1 MKLELVL
8 DEGPLPWRPT
18 DEWIRRAE
26 AMLEHVGTPE
36 PVVQFVLT
44 DDATL
49 HEHNRDYRG
58 KDAPTDVLSF
68 SYLEDHEDDAD
79 ALVDGEV
86 SALDYLDEPVL
97 EDEPPLVGQVL
108 VSLETLIARGPV
120 HGADLDAEVAFMLA
134 HGVLHVLGHDHAD
147 DDGASRMQDHE
158 RELMARGGFVLS
170 AARTGG
176 AGS

>member
-18 DEWIRRAE
+18 DDWIRRAE
-26 AMLEHVGTPE
+26 AMLEQVGTPE

-49 HEHNRDYRG
+49 HEHNRTYRG

-68 SYLEDHEDDAD
+68 SYLEGHEDEAD
-79 ALVDGEV
+79 ALVAGEV
-86 SALDYLDEPVL
+86 SALDFLDEPVL

-108 VSLETLIARGPV
+108 VSLETLIGRGAV
-120 HGADLDAEVAFMLA
+120 HGVDLDAEVAFMLA
-134 HGVLHVLGHDHAD
+134 HGVLHVLGHDHGD
-147 DDGASRMQDHE
+147 DDEAARMQDHE
-158 RELMARGGFVLS
+158 RALMAHGGFALA

-176 AGS
+176 ARS